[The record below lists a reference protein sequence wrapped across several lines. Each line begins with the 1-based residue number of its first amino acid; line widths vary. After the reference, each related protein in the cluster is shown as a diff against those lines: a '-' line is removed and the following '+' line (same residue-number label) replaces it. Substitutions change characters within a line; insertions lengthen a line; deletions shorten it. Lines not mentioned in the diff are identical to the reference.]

1 MNSSRCRCDVTYSE
15 VSEAAAAAGFY
26 AVGTLPC
33 AEVDAEAA
41 RRYARWLEHG
51 YHGEMAYL
59 ERYGDIRVN
68 PALLLEGA
76 RSLIVGVI
84 PYYHTVDAM
93 SPGARLFA
101 SYAHGTDYHTI
112 VRQRLENVADVLRKR
127 HGGNFRAMVD
137 TAPLRERYWVRRAGV
152 GFIGM
157 NSQLIVPGAGSYFF
171 IGSLLTTLEVE
182 EGRPFAEIE
191 LASLERRCESCR
203 RCVKMCPGEA
213 IIDGERRLDARR
225 CLSYLTIEYRGEF
238 PDALRLG
245 GHLYG
250 CDECQKACPHNV
262 SPTPLTVGELGLRP
276 EIATLTPEAVRQMTQ
291 QQFSAIF
298 RDSAVK
304 RTKLAG
310 LLRNVRH
317 L

>member
-33 AEVDAEAA
+33 AEVGAEAA
-41 RRYARWLEHG
+41 RRYARWLEEGCHG
-51 YHGEMAYL
+51 SMAYL

-68 PALLLEGA
+68 PELLLEGA

-84 PYYHTVDAM
+84 PYHHTVPAG

-112 VRQRLENVADVLRKR
+112 VRERLERVADALRMR
-127 HGGNFRAMVD
+127 HGGDFRAMVD
-137 TAPLRERYWVRRAGV
+137 TAPLHERYWARRAGV

-182 EGRPFAEIE
+182 QGRPFAEAE
-191 LASLERRCESCR
+191 LASLESRCESCR
-203 RCVKMCPGEA
+203 RCVKMCPGRA

-238 PDALRLG
+238 PDGLRLG

-262 SPTPLTVGELGLRP
+262 SPAPLTVGELGLRP
-276 EIATLTPEAVRQMTQ
+276 EIAALTPEAVRQMTQ
-291 QQFSAIF
+291 EQFSAIF
-298 RDSAVK
+298 RNSAVK